1 MVGKNKGKKRWII
14 FGVLG
19 IMAVA
24 AFSACANGESGQ
36 GPSSSQEKYDTGF
49 VLAGPNSYD
58 SADTAI
64 LVGRNDQEN
73 TLTFFNLELG
83 RRYTLSL
90 SGSSRFYDKYGQ
102 SLSSNQVET
111 GEVVDITFLK
121 SEKHLTTLQLSTQA
135 WTYEDISRYEFNNVK
150 GEVTIGS
157 EIFKLTSN
165 TQYLSEG
172 RVIESMDLNPADVL
186 CFSGIGTQVLS
197 VRVEKGHGYLRLQ
210 NDENFVGG
218 WIEVGQAVIQRISQD
233 MLVLVPEGSYDVN
246 VSYRGGGGTKKVVI
260 NRNQETVLD
269 IGDLEIPEPQSGMVL
284 FALNPSTAELY
295 IDGTQVD
302 ASGPITLEYGL
313 HQLIARAEGYQ
324 SITQYFNVGQASAGL
339 NVELDPYESS
349 EVGSSSSAT
358 ESPEPESTA
367 EPITT
372 YYKVYIDAPEK
383 AQVYLDGSYVGMAP
397 CSFQKTAGTHVITLR
412 RAGYTTRSY
421 TIEVDS
427 EQKDISYAF
436 ANLEYSGDS
445 TVSGNIWDQILDML
459 N

>member
-1 MVGKNKGKKRWII
+1 MAGKNKGKMRWII
-14 FGVLG
+14 SGLLG
-19 IMAVA
+19 IMTVAV
-24 AFSACANGESGQ
+24 FSACAIGESGQ
-36 GPSSSQEKYDTGF
+36 GPSSSQGKYDTGF
-49 VLAGPNSYD
+49 VLAGPDSYD

-73 TLTFFNLELG
+73 TLTFLNLELG

-90 SGSSRFYDKYGQ
+90 SGSSRLYDKYGQ
-102 SLSSNQVET
+102 SLSPDQVET

-135 WTYEDISRYEFNNVK
+135 WTYEDISRYEFNNTK
-150 GEVTIGS
+150 GEVSIGS

-172 RVIESMDLNPADVL
+172 RMIESMDLNPADVL
-186 CFSGIGTQVLS
+186 RFSGIGNQVLS
-197 VRVEKGHGYLRLQ
+197 VRVEKGHGYLRLK

-233 MLVLVPEGSYDVN
+233 MLVLVPEGSYEVN
-246 VSYRGGGGTKKVVI
+246 ISYRGGGGTKSVVI
-260 NRNQETVLD
+260 NRNQESVLD

-324 SITQYFNVGQASAGL
+324 SITQYFHVGQASTGL
-339 NVELDPYESS
+339 NVELDPYESTDK
-349 EVGSSSSAT
+349 ESSSSAT

-367 EPITT
+367 EPTT
-372 YYKVYIDAPEK
+372 NYYKVYIDAPEK
-383 AQVYLDGSYVGMAP
+383 AQVYLDGSYVGITP
-397 CSFQKTAGTHVITLR
+397 CSFPKTAGTHVITLR

-436 ANLEYSGDS
+436 ADLVYSGDS

>member
-1 MVGKNKGKKRWII
+1 MTGKNKGKKRWITS
-14 FGVLG
+14 GLLG
-19 IMAVA
+19 IMAA
-24 AFSACANGESGQ
+24 AVFSACAMGESGQ
-36 GPSSSQEKYDTGF
+36 GPSSSQGKYDTGF
-49 VLAGPNSYD
+49 VLARPDSYD

-73 TLTFFNLELG
+73 TLTFLNLELG

-102 SLSSNQVET
+102 SLSPDQVET

-135 WTYEDISRYEFNNVK
+135 WTYEDISRYEFNNTK
-150 GEVTIGS
+150 GEVSIGS
-157 EIFKLTSN
+157 ELFKLTSN

-172 RVIESMDLNPADVL
+172 KIIESMDLNPADVL
-186 CFSGIGTQVLS
+186 CFSGIGNQVLS
-197 VRVEKGHGYLRLQ
+197 VRVEKGHGYLRLK

-233 MLVLVPEGSYDVN
+233 MLVLVPEGSYEVN
-246 VSYRGGGGTKKVVI
+246 ISYRGGGGTKSVVI
-260 NRNQETVLD
+260 NRNQESVLD

-324 SITQYFNVGQASAGL
+324 SITQYFHVGQASTGL
-339 NVELDPYESS
+339 NVELDPYESTDK
-349 EVGSSSSAT
+349 ESSSSAT

-367 EPITT
+367 EPTT
-372 YYKVYIDAPEK
+372 NYYKVYIDAPAK
-383 AQVYLDGSYVGMAP
+383 AQVYLDGNYVGLAP
-397 CSFQKTAGTHVITLR
+397 CSFQKTAGTHVVTLR

-436 ANLEYSGDS
+436 ADLVYSGDS

>member
-1 MVGKNKGKKRWII
+1 MAGKNKGKMRWIAS
-14 FGVLG
+14 GLLG
-19 IMAVA
+19 IMTAAV
-24 AFSACANGESGQ
+24 FSACAIGESGQ
-36 GPSSSQEKYDTGF
+36 GPSSSQGKYDTGF
-49 VLAGPNSYD
+49 VLAGPDSYD

-73 TLTFFNLELG
+73 TLTFLNLELG

-90 SGSSRFYDKYGQ
+90 SGSSRLYDKYGQ
-102 SLSSNQVET
+102 SLSPDQVET

-135 WTYEDISRYEFNNVK
+135 WTYEDISRYEFNNTK
-150 GEVTIGS
+150 GEVSIGS

-172 RVIESMDLNPADVL
+172 RIIESMDLNPADVL
-186 CFSGIGTQVLS
+186 CFSGIGNQVLS
-197 VRVEKGHGYLRLQ
+197 VRVEKGHGYLRLK

-246 VSYRGGGGTKKVVI
+246 VSYRGGGGTKSVVI
-260 NRNQETVLD
+260 NRNQESVLD
-269 IGDLEIPEPQSGMVL
+269 IGDLEIPEPQSGIVL
-284 FALNPSTAELY
+284 FALSPSTAELY

-324 SITQYFNVGQASAGL
+324 SITQYFHVGQASAGL
-339 NVELDPYESS
+339 NVELDPY
-349 EVGSSSSAT
+349 GSTDKENNSSAT

-367 EPITT
+367 EPTT
-372 YYKVYIDAPEK
+372 NYYKVYIDAPQK
-383 AQVYLDGSYVGMAP
+383 AQVYLDGSYVGIAP

-436 ANLEYSGDS
+436 ADLEYSGDS
-445 TVSGNIWDQILDML
+445 TVSGNIWDQLLDML